1 MDLLLKGVKVVA
13 LVEENPKDGIF
24 PLKGW
29 TG

>member
-1 MDLLLKGVKVVA
+1 LLKGEKVVA